1 MIAKNLMM
9 IVYCALLTG
18 CTSFK
23 PIDVVSNM
31 SEKMGDWIGFSGTEY
46 SVPDYYSTKQIDK
59 KHQIDTTYY
68 VKDLRCE
75 NSVNR
80 CAY

>member
-1 MIAKNLMM
+1 MIVKNLMM
-9 IVYCALLTG
+9 IVCCTQLAG
-18 CTSFK
+18 CLSLK
-23 PIDVVSNM
+23 PVDDVTNR
-31 SEKMGDWIGFSGTEY
+31 SEEKGGWLGFLGTKY

-59 KHQIDTTYY
+59 KHQIDSVYY

-75 NSVNR
+75 KSDNR

>member
-1 MIAKNLMM
+1 MAKSLMM
-9 IVYCALLTG
+9 IVCCTLFMG

-23 PIDVVSNM
+23 PVDVASDM
-31 SEKMGDWIGFSGTEY
+31 SETESDWIGFSETEY

-59 KHQIDTTYY
+59 KHQIDTAYY

-75 NSVNR
+75 KSVNR